1 MKSKVQL
8 QGELKSTGSAYL
20 MYWFLGCHY
29 GYVGKWGVQLAY
41 WFTLGGFGMWILID
55 LFRIGGIVKRYNNK
69 IYAELEEID
78 EKKHQQ
84 TLEMLAASR

>member
-1 MKSKVQL
+1 MKSKTQL
-8 QGELKSTGSAYL
+8 QSELKSTGTAYV

-29 GYVGKWGVQLAY
+29 GYVGKWGIQLAY

-55 LFRIGGIVKRYNNK
+55 LFRVGGIVRRYNNK

-78 EKKHQQ
+78 EQKHRQ

>member
-1 MKSKVQL
+1 MKSKTQL
-8 QGELKSTGSAYL
+8 QSELKSTGTAYV

-29 GYVGKWGVQLAY
+29 GYLGKWGIQLAY

-55 LFRIGGIVKRYNNK
+55 LFRVGGIVRRYNNK

-78 EKKHQQ
+78 EQKHRQ

>member
-1 MKSKVQL
+1 MKSKTQL
-8 QGELKSTGSAYL
+8 QGELKSTGTAYL

-29 GYVGKWGVQLAY
+29 GYVGKWGVQMAY

-55 LFRIGGIVKRYNNK
+55 LFRVGGIVRRYNNK

-78 EKKHQQ
+78 EQKHRQ

>member
-1 MKSKVQL
+1 MKSKIQL
-8 QGELKSTGSAYL
+8 QGELKNTGSAYL

-55 LFRIGGIVKRYNNK
+55 LFRIGGIVRRYNNK

-78 EKKHQQ
+78 EQKHRQ

>member
-1 MKSKVQL
+1 MKSKIQL
-8 QGELKSTGSAYL
+8 QGELKNTGSAYL

-78 EKKHQQ
+78 EQKHRQ

>member
-55 LFRIGGIVKRYNNK
+55 LFRIGGIVRRYNNK

-78 EKKHQQ
+78 EQKHRQ

>member
-1 MKSKVQL
+1 MKSKTQL
-8 QGELKSTGSAYL
+8 QGELKSTGTAYV

-29 GYVGKWGVQLAY
+29 GYIGKWGVQLAY
-41 WFTLGGFGMWILID
+41 WFTLGGFAFWILID
-55 LFRIGGIVKRYNNK
+55 LFRVGGIVKRYNNK

-78 EKKHQQ
+78 EQKHRQ

>member
-1 MKSKVQL
+1 MKRKTQL
-8 QGELKSTGSAYL
+8 QSELKSTGTAYV

-29 GYVGKWGVQLAY
+29 GYLGKWGIQLAY

-55 LFRIGGIVKRYNNK
+55 LFRVGGIVRRYNNK

-78 EKKHQQ
+78 EQKHRQ

>member
-1 MKSKVQL
+1 MKSKTQL
-8 QGELKSTGSAYL
+8 QGELKSTGTAYM

-29 GYVGKWGVQLAY
+29 GYIGKWGIQMAY
-41 WFTLGGFGMWILID
+41 WFTLGGFGLWILID
-55 LFRIGGIVKRYNNK
+55 LFRVGGIVRRYNNK

-78 EKKHQQ
+78 EQKHRQ

>member
-1 MKSKVQL
+1 MKSKTQL
-8 QGELKSTGSAYL
+8 QGELKSTGTAYV

-29 GYVGKWGVQLAY
+29 GYIGKWGVQLAY
-41 WFTLGGFGMWILID
+41 WFTLGGFGLWILID

-78 EKKHQQ
+78 EQKHRQ